1 MANFGLL
8 ALNKTT
14 TGDDDALLGEEYEV
28 EDIDY
33 SDTAQ
38 APSYPKL
45 SNSMIHVQRVRA
57 SETITAAQAVVW
69 TAGYR
74 GKRVSV
80 AGDGDI
86 PCGVMTPY
94 VSTVASGTHFLII
107 RKGPGKVES
116 AGGASFAEGNIAVT
130 AAAGQVDEQ
139 TAAPADTTAAMVQV
153 KSRVGRL
160 MADVAAVAGTKVRA
174 WIDCTSN

>member
-14 TGDDDALLGEEYEV
+14 TADDDALLGEEYEV

-38 APSYPKL
+38 APAYPKL
-45 SNSMIHVQRVRA
+45 SNSMIQVQRVRA
-57 SETITAAQAVVW
+57 SETITAAQVVKW

-80 AGDGDI
+80 CGDGEI
-86 PCGVMTPY
+86 PCGVATPY
-94 VSTVASGTHFLII
+94 VSSIASGAHFLII

-116 AGGASFAEGNIAVT
+116 DGGASFAEGNIAVT
-130 AAAGQVDEQ
+130 AAAGQVNEQ
-139 TAAPADTTAAMVQV
+139 TAAPADETAVMVQV
-153 KSRVGRL
+153 NSRVGRL
-160 MADVAAVAGTKVRA
+160 MADVAAVAATKVRA
-174 WIDCTSN
+174 WIDCSGN